1 MDREER
7 KFQET
12 LKRIQEEEE
21 KKQKKAARQ
30 AKSPQEGKGQSESS
44 VKAQK
49 NQSAKPKKNAEPA
62 PKPHKSAT
70 KRNKKSD
77 PPGSTPR
84 ATSSSSKQHQKEP
97 RADELDN
104 PIDDSA
110 QSVSVIQW
118 KVGQEV
124 EANDPKDET
133 WEGKYFNGQI
143 KAVNSNGTYHV
154 TFNDGDARKQLEG
167 SNIRHRP
174 VSDRERKKMEAFMK
188 QNGLA
193 AEKKPAKKHVLETEP
208 RSKTPKANQA
218 QRNQKNLLDSSE
230 DESELPEEEE
240 ESDESDSDEAFKVS
254 SPKAFNMTSPK
265 APKVQ
270 KAPKVVKPTSPIK
283 KAANKPG
290 EDMSEWIECMKCQK
304 WRCWRTQTKLP
315 DDDVEWHCALNSD
328 SRFNSC
334 ALEQE
339 ASDAQIDIY
348 IEDAAKVKAKK
359 DAADLLAQQQAE
371 DSDEEPMF
379 AKPSKRVPVVKP
391 NRSQGNKRTA
401 AEMQSDEGGKGRSHA
416 HSNAKRPKEHKHE
429 QPAATDAAVLEA
441 EDRKPRTSCPAELMI
456 FDIPKHAGCAD
467 TYTLVSRFGTLS
479 AFQMSIAADG
489 ESQMALAT
497 FEDADQANFASL
509 NLNRL
514 SIDKKAL
521 RCIRRFKPIQLPA

>member
-12 LKRIQEEEE
+12 LKRIQEDEE

-30 AKSPQEGKGQSESS
+30 AKSPQGQSESS

-49 NQSAKPKKNAEPA
+49 TQSAKPQKNTEPA

-104 PIDDSA
+104 PTDGSA
-110 QSVSVIQW
+110 LSIPVIQW

-124 EANDPKDET
+124 EANDPSDET
-133 WEGKYFNGQI
+133 WMGKYFNGEI

-154 TFNDGDARKQLEG
+154 TFNDGDARKQLAG
-167 SNIRHRP
+167 SYIRHRP
-174 VSDRERKKMEAFMK
+174 VSDRERKKMDAFMK
-188 QNGLA
+188 QHGLA
-193 AEKKPAKKHVLETEP
+193 AEKKPAKKHLLGTEP
-208 RSKTPKANQA
+208 RSKTPKSNQA

-230 DESELPEEEE
+230 DESELPEEE
-240 ESDESDSDEAFKVS
+240 SDESDSDEAFKVS
-254 SPKAFNMTSPK
+254 SPKAFNVTSPK

-270 KAPKVVKPTSPIK
+270 KAPKVVKPTSPLK
-283 KAANKPG
+283 KAANKAG

-304 WRCWRTQTKLP
+304 WRCWRTQAKLP

-334 ALEQE
+334 EIEQE

-348 IEDAAKVKAKK
+348 IEEAAKAKAKK
-359 DAADLLAQQQAE
+359 DAADLLAQQQAA

-379 AKPSKRVPVVKP
+379 AKPSKRAPVVKP
-391 NRSQGNKRTA
+391 NRSQGSKRAA
-401 AEMQSDEGGKGRSHA
+401 AEMQSDEGGKGRSNA
-416 HSNAKRPKEHKHE
+416 HSNAKRLKEHKHE
-429 QPAATDAAVLEA
+429 QQAATEAAVLEV
-441 EDRKPRTSCPAELMI
+441 EDRKPRERCPAEVMI
-456 FDIPKHAGCAD
+456 FDIPKRADCAD
-467 TYTLVSRFGTLS
+467 VYTLVSRFGTLS